1 MPSVV
6 FVLVNPDDGRLLLEQ
21 RPSDDPWFPGEWLYP
36 SGKIEPDELP
46 YEACGRE
53 LREELGVVPTRMRDL
68 TLDGAVF
75 NARSPLYVG
84 DDPLEPLSPFLVT
97 AWRGDVPDRVLDSDA
112 PLAWLSPQA
121 ALATQVLHRW
131 EITAAVMAALAEQAG
146 WVSR

>member
-1 MPSVV
+1 MTSVV
-6 FVLVNPDDGRLLLEQ
+6 FVLVNPEDGRLLLEQ

-36 SGKIEPDELP
+36 SGKIDENELP

-84 DDPLEPLSPFLVT
+84 DDPLHALVPFLVT
-97 AWRGDVPDRVLDSDA
+97 AWKGDVPDRVLDSGA
-112 PLAWLSPQA
+112 LLAWVRPA
-121 ALATQVLHRW
+121 AAQATQVLHRW
-131 EITAAVMAALAEQAG
+131 EITAAVIAALAEEKE
-146 WVSR
+146 WLR